1 MISSDPKARRVVITG
16 LGVISPIGMT
26 SADLWASLAGGRSG
40 VRPLGAFPPTH
51 LPTAC
56 AAEVPEFTGA
66 IENFGPLEG
75 EMKKAVRKA
84 LKMMCRECQMGVAAA
99 MRAIHQAGLTAGKF
113 DPERVGVCYGADYML
128 SEPAE
133 FSDGMDLCGDD
144 ARKFHFEKWGGT
156 GMGKMNPL
164 WLLKYLPNMPACHI
178 AIFNDLRGPNNSL
191 TQREASSNLA
201 VGEAARTIQRGSA
214 DVMLAGATGTRVH
227 LMKSLQALVQE
238 ETAEPG
244 VEPARASRPFDLN
257 RTGMVIGE
265 GAGCLVLEEIGHAQ
279 ARGATIFG
287 EILGSGA
294 SYVADRNHIAN
305 RSKALA
311 NSMRAALRDAGVQ
324 PAEVGHLHA
333 HGLSTRRADIDEA
346 AAIGDVFGAAAA
358 KLPVTAAKS
367 YFGNLGAAS
376 GIVELAASVLA
387 LREGRLFPVLNYD
400 TPDPACPIS
409 AVRGDDVPAGS
420 IAAHWNVTPQGQA
433 AAVIIGAPRG

>member
-1 MISSDPKARRVVITG
+1 
-16 LGVISPIGMT
+16 SPIGIT
-26 SADLWASLAGGRSG
+26 PADFWASLAAGRSG
-40 VRPLGAFPPTH
+40 VGPLAAFPATH

-56 AAEVPEFTGA
+56 AAEVRDFTGA
-66 IENFGPLEG
+66 IDDFGPLEG

-99 MRAIHQAGLTAGKF
+99 MRAIHHGGLKAGTF

-133 FSDGMDLCGDD
+133 FADGMDLCGDEE
-144 ARKFHFEKWGGT
+144 RKFHFEKWGAAGL
-156 GMGKMNPL
+156 GKMNPL

-201 VGEAARTIQRGSA
+201 IGEAARTIQRGSA

-244 VEPARASRPFDLN
+244 VEPQRASRPFDLN

-265 GAGCLVLEEIGHAQ
+265 GAGCLVLEELGHAQ
-279 ARGATIFG
+279 ARGATILA
-287 EILGSGA
+287 EVLGGGA
-294 SYVADRNHIAN
+294 SFVADRNHIAN
-305 RSKALA
+305 RPKALA
-311 NSMRAALRDAGVQ
+311 NAMRAALRDAGLKPEIVS
-324 PAEVGHLHA
+324 HLHA
-333 HGLSTRRADIDEA
+333 HGLSTRRADVDEA
-346 AAIGDVFGAAAA
+346 AAIADVFGPAAMR
-358 KLPVTAAKS
+358 LPVTAAKS

-376 GIVELAASVLA
+376 GIVELAASILA
-387 LREGRLFPVLNYD
+387 LHEGRLFPVLNYD
-400 TPDPACPIS
+400 TPDPACPVA
-409 AVRGDDVPAGS
+409 AVRGDDVPAGR

-433 AAVIIGAPRG
+433 SAVIVGLV